1 MVFFGLQAF
10 IKEYLI
16 TYFKRDFFKLSTD
29 EVQELYTISMDIQL
43 GEGNYDISPILKLH
57 ELGLFR
63 FRSCITGRYIS
74 AYGSAMH

>member
-43 GEGNYDISPILKLH
+43 GEGNYDISPILCM
-57 ELGLFR
+57 G
-63 FRSCITGRYIS
+63 C
-74 AYGSAMH
+74 AVD